1 MAKNVV
7 AAAAEKRS
15 NPHSG
20 SSFDD
25 FLRDEGIFEETQAK
39 ASERARNEQIEDS
52 LQADKRLRLAVTAHP
67 PNGWATSCPPYP
79 ADQSFQ
85 QYGTEPDETIQHRRS
100 EGNQ

>member
-39 ASERARNEQIEDS
+39 ASVRARNEQIEDT
-52 LQADKRLRLAVTAHP
+52 LQSDEHVSNKL
-67 PNGWATSCPPYP
+67 P
-79 ADQSFQ
+79 ALLD
-85 QYGTEPDETIQHRRS
+85 
-100 EGNQ
+100 

>member
-25 FLRDEGIFEETQAK
+25 FLRDEGIFEETHAK
-39 ASERARNEQIEDS
+39 ASERARNEQIEDG
-52 LQADKRLRLAVTAHP
+52 LICEEHVGNKLPTLPDCACGGKRR
-67 PNGWATSCPPYP
+67 
-79 ADQSFQ
+79 
-85 QYGTEPDETIQHRRS
+85 
-100 EGNQ
+100 